1 MISGCRLASSA
12 TSGAR
17 WPGVS
22 TQATASLRGAAA
34 APPAPAAI
42 PARNAA
48 TILKTAAL
56 RIALSPLVRAFARVP
71 VPPAAP
77 SCHRTSLAR
86 AAALGENRLG
96 AHQAPD
102 MVDRLDKGAGSR
114 QFGVFLVEADVDDL
128 LDAPGTGRHHGD
140 PLGEKDR
147 FLHVV
152 GDEDHGLARMLPDA
166 QQLHLHQAAGL
177 RVERAEGLVHQQD
190 ARIDGERAGDCR
202 ALLHAARELRGI
214 AVLEPAETDEI
225 DEGAGAPLALIPRYP
240 LFFKTVKNILQ
251 NRLPGKQGKVLKDN
265 ATVGTGAGNRLA
277 FDQDRAGLDRQKAAD
292 QIEQCALAAAARAE
306 QRDELAVAHAERDV
320 VERQDRAA
328 ARRPI
333 DMADPVDDDL
343 RRIRHDRALLCG
355 RLRPRLSGAPPR
367 GGTGGPAA
375 IVAEAAAPAPR
386 PVDPA
391 ARGLARAGAPPLLCP
406 RSTAR
411 EPLPMRIH
419 NLYTDA
425 SGQSHFRNIEVEWV
439 EETRAGKLSKRLP
452 ATGIIFRE
460 VPPTYDLDWHP
471 APRRQYIINLDAGV
485 LISASDGEARVTG
498 AGEVLL
504 VEDTTGQGHLSKA
517 GDGKI
522 RHCIFV
528 PVE

>member
-140 PLGEKDR
+140 PLGEKVR

-166 QQLHLHQAAGL
+166 QQLHLHQ
-177 RVERAEGLVHQQD
+177 
-190 ARIDGERAGDCR
+190 
-202 ALLHAARELRGI
+202 AARELRGI

-292 QIEQCALAAAARAE
+292 QIEQCALAAAAWTE
-306 QRDELAVAHAERDV
+306 QRDELAVAHAERYL

-343 RRIRHDRALLCG
+343 RRIRHDRVLLCG
-355 RLRPRLSGAPPR
+355 RRSAGAFPGRRPGAGPAAPPR
-367 GGTGGPAA
+367 
-375 IVAEAAAPAPR
+375 
-386 PVDPA
+386 
-391 ARGLARAGAPPLLCP
+391 L
-406 RSTAR
+406 
-411 EPLPMRIH
+411 
-419 NLYTDA
+419 
-425 SGQSHFRNIEVEWV
+425 
-439 EETRAGKLSKRLP
+439 
-452 ATGIIFRE
+452 
-460 VPPTYDLDWHP
+460 
-471 APRRQYIINLDAGV
+471 
-485 LISASDGEARVTG
+485 
-498 AGEVLL
+498 
-504 VEDTTGQGHLSKA
+504 
-517 GDGKI
+517 
-522 RHCIFV
+522 
-528 PVE
+528 

>member
-292 QIEQCALAAAARAE
+292 QIEQCALAAAAWTE
-306 QRDELAVAHAERDV
+306 QRDELAVAHAERYL

-343 RRIRHDRALLCG
+343 RRIRHDRVLLCRRRGPSTRRREGWRAPALRRYYARQHNEGASADADPQSLYRCERPVAFPRYRG
-355 RLRPRLSGAPPR
+355 RMGRRDAR
-367 GGTGGPAA
+367 RQTVETITGHRHHFSRGPADLRSRLA
-375 IVAEAAAPAPR
+375 SGAAPAVHHQPR
-386 PVDPA
+386 RRGSDHGQRRRVPGDRRRRGA
-391 ARGLARAGAPPLLCP
+391 ARRGYDRQGPPVESRRRQDPPLHL
-406 RSTAR
+406 R
-411 EPLPMRIH
+411 
-419 NLYTDA
+419 
-425 SGQSHFRNIEVEWV
+425 
-439 EETRAGKLSKRLP
+439 TR
-452 ATGIIFRE
+452 GI
-460 VPPTYDLDWHP
+460 
-471 APRRQYIINLDAGV
+471 G
-485 LISASDGEARVTG
+485 SASR
-498 AGEVLL
+498 
-504 VEDTTGQGHLSKA
+504 
-517 GDGKI
+517 
-522 RHCIFV
+522 
-528 PVE
+528 